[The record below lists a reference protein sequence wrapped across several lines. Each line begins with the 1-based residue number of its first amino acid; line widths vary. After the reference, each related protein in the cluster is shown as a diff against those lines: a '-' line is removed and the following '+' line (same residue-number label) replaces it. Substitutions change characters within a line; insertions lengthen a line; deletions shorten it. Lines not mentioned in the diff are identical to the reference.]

1 MIMCIIRVYQ
11 RGPSENYPAGLT
23 LLVENPLSRDL
34 VLRAKRVFVKYLDE
48 DEQEARL
55 ATYKDARKT
64 GIGSTLA
71 HSTNIRENI
80 MGAHSLKEG
89 DRFEVEIEVA
99 DDIHRFHIVKP
110 VTQI

>member
-1 MIMCIIRVYQ
+1 MQKYGRNSHYSICAR
-11 RGPSENYPAGLT
+11 PDAFGLT

-55 ATYKDARKT
+55 STYKDARKT

-71 HSTNIRENI
+71 HSTN
-80 MGAHSLKEG
+80 L
-89 DRFEVEIEVA
+89 RFA
-99 DDIHRFHIVKP
+99 AWFSASRFVIQK
-110 VTQI
+110 